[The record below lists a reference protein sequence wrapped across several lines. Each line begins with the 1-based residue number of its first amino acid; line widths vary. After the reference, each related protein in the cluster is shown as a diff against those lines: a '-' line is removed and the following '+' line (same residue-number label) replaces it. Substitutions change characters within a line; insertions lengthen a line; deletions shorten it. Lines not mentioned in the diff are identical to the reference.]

1 MLRVP
6 TFVGVGRLGL
16 PLVAAAT
23 GVALWS
29 TSWAM
34 AMSAPGSAV
43 SVAMPQSAQPVRAG
57 QQVAVTIPSVVFGPA
72 DGLTQRL
79 HVGPHHATVRVWLAA
94 GSPAAVATVHAGN
107 DRVAGCRA
115 VSLRPAAVTTLHCT
129 VYVADSRGPLRL
141 TVATAVAGKHFS
153 TSYQHSVG
161 R

>member
-16 PLVAAAT
+16 PLVAVAT

-34 AMSAPGSAV
+34 AVSAPGGAV
-43 SVAMPQSAQPVRAG
+43 SVAMPQNEQPVGPG
-57 QQVAVTIPSVVFGPA
+57 QQVVVSIPSVVFGPA
-72 DGLTQRL
+72 DGLGVRL
-79 HVGPHHATVRVWLAA
+79 RVGPHTAIVRVWLAA
-94 GSPAAVATVHAGN
+94 GSPGAVATVRAGEV
-107 DRVAGCRA
+107 RVRGCRA

-129 VYVADSRGPLRL
+129 VYVAGSRGPLRL

-153 TSYQHSVG
+153 TSYEHVVE
-161 R
+161 